1 MPTWEPWSALCW
13 EWWRLPLIYMIG
25 LSPGV
30 AAGTNVG
37 VTAISS
43 LVGGWTHF
51 REGRLDHRLLVTIGI
66 PSVIGSF
73 AGGFLGSAIP
83 AWVILAAV
91 AVALLWQGAV
101 FLIQG
106 RRESREGD
114 GGDSQIP
121 TPRRSLP
128 LEITLGMGIGF
139 LGSLVG
145 LALGVIRL
153 PAMVQLLRVYP
164 PIAVGTNL
172 TINFVSALFAIVWT
186 ALFRTGGLHSAWG
199 YGACS
204 RRGGLLRSQGNRKN
218 KPGLAENSHRRGAGT
233 GLSSGALSGHPGIP
247 RLTAGSCAHASS
259 SSSRSQGAPRSCW

>member
-1 MPTWEPWSALCW
+1 M
-13 EWWRLPLIYMIG
+13 
-25 LSPGV
+25 
-30 AAGTNVG
+30 
-37 VTAISS
+37 
-43 LVGGWTHF
+43 
-51 REGRLDHRLLVTIGI
+51 DHRLLVTIGI

-128 LEITLGMGIGF
+128 LEIALGMGIGF

-164 PIAVGTNL
+164 PIAVGNQSDHQL
-172 TINFVSALFAIVWT
+172 RFRPVRNSRT
-186 ALFRTGGLHSAWG
+186 ALFRTGGLHGAWG

-218 KPGLAENSHRRGAGT
+218 KPSLVENSHRRGAGA

-247 RLTAGSCAHASS
+247 HLTAGTCAHASS